1 MDRAVAS
8 VFGFWQRFTF
18 TRYLLASIVALAFDV
33 ASFSSLVA
41 IGVGAIAAS
50 AAGYCI
56 GIVIHWM
63 VSAQYVFP
71 GKTRDGAALQWQR
84 VLFAGSALLG
94 LGITVATVSMLSSLG
109 IHALAAKGVAVGLSF
124 VAVYAARKWGVF
136 R

>member
-18 TRYLLASIVALAFDV
+18 TRYLLASIVALAFDI

-41 IGVGAIAAS
+41 VNIGATSAS
-50 AAGYCI
+50 AVGYCI

-71 GKTRDGAALQWQR
+71 GKTRDGTALQWQR
-84 VLFAGSALLG
+84 ILFAGSALLG
-94 LGITVATVSMLSSLG
+94 LAITVGTVTVLSNIG
-109 IHALAAKGVAVGLSF
+109 VHALAAKAVAVVLSF
-124 VAVYAARKWGVF
+124 VTVYAARKWGVF